1 MRQAWHTKLLRT
13 TLINVAKK
21 LPRNAHAQ
29 LFLGL
34 LHQRTQQPA
43 MVRSH
48 SVSSSSPSTR
58 RSPMLRCR
66 SAKVLIALG
75 VRVTRRRR
83 DVLLPS
89 LAWQAS
95 VAYEKAMEILRL
107 GDEVGSK
114 PRLKLL
120 ALAQNHRVQ
129 ARMLSLGSRD
139 DGGSC
144 GSGGAGGGQQDW
156 REDVRGGAG
165 GAVGAS
171 KTPRARAAERAA
183 AERANSGER
192 TVTDSTTLTPE
203 GRERER
209 LAEEDAET
217 LARELRAAAALD
229 PSQAS
234 IWNNLGL
241 LLAHSSRH
249 KARRRCARFSF
260 LCSFVVKPCKH
271 SEYTSECWVGL
282 RDLLMSLSLYAC
294 EPPMSHPLAASWH
307 SPTAAQAVTLALADV
322 PARAPRAATPCMQSA
337 VEVFQGL
344 LSAMPDHVDALAN
357 LGACYLHLHD
367 IRRAEQCLQA
377 ALLRDSSHVGAL
389 TTYSALLL
397 AHPPTLS
404 ALSLSLPASGCY
416 ALPSSLYLS
425 PSHSHHTWALAS
437 RPEDMCVFTCVSILY
452 DSGAAAEGLRK
463 DGQHA
468 RAGSATIAQRCLEAA
483 LMDNTRSG
491 AIWTNL
497 GAAFVAQGKP
507 AAASRC
513 LEQAALLEPRS
524 LAVRLVVAR
533 QRVRDAGR
541 CEDPREQ
548 LGWAANEMA
557 SLLREKSSV
566 PLRVAWAGLALV
578 NRAQSEAAA
587 ALDEEDAVKEY
598 EERVL
603 HTLQQA
609 AEEEPS
615 EAAAW
620 QQLGE
625 HALSMLQFGAAQAY
639 LKSSIGRCGTAATAW
654 SNLGIAVQL
663 SEDPGPAEAVYKRAL
678 KLAGPLERHAVLS
691 NLGNL
696 YRQQRRFPEA
706 HDVFAEALELCREF
720 APACN
725 NLGLLLVAQER
736 WDEAIAAFDRALAS
750 DPSLDAAKSNGMKAA
765 ALAKK
770 ALEADSGCADSRGGE
785 AEEKPSPAS
794 LRPPFAAA
802 KQLQSQP
809 AAKGEALLEANGHA
823 PSLLL
828 HSAAH
833 QGQHGDLAAAPP
845 PLPDSG
851 AAGWQKPFASVSPH
865 RLPLQTNEAHIGAA
879 HCATSGSRNHSTP
892 RLLVPSSQ
900 QEPFPL
906 PSVS

>member
-43 MVRSH
+43 MVHSH
-48 SVSSSSPSTR
+48 PVSSSSPSMR
-58 RSPMLRCR
+58 QAPMLCCR
-66 SAKVLIALG
+66 SAKMPLALE
-75 VRVTRRRR
+75 VRVTRRCR
-83 DVLLPS
+83 DVLPSS

-129 ARMLSLGSRD
+129 CAVQARMLSLGSRD

-144 GSGGAGGGQQDW
+144 GSGGTGGGPQDW
-156 REDVRGGAG
+156 REDARGGAG
-165 GAVGAS
+165 GAVGTS
-171 KTPRARAAERAA
+171 KTPRGRAAERTA

-192 TVTDSTTLTPE
+192 TVTDSTALTPE
-203 GRERER
+203 GAMTGSAAAPAASAPALASTAAVGDRERER

-229 PSQAS
+229 PSQAA

-249 KARRRCARFSF
+249 K
-260 LCSFVVKPCKH
+260 
-271 SEYTSECWVGL
+271 
-282 RDLLMSLSLYAC
+282 
-294 EPPMSHPLAASWH
+294 
-307 SPTAAQAVTLALADV
+307 
-322 PARAPRAATPCMQSA
+322 SA

-367 IRRAEQCLQA
+367 IRRAEKCLQA

-404 ALSLSLPASGCY
+404 
-416 ALPSSLYLS
+416 
-425 PSHSHHTWALAS
+425 
-437 RPEDMCVFTCVSILY
+437 
-452 DSGAAAEGLRK
+452 AEGLRK

-497 GAAFVAQGKP
+497 GAAFVGQGKP

-533 QRVRDAGR
+533 QRVRDAEL

-603 HTLQQA
+603 HTLQQ
-609 AEEEPS
+609 
-615 EAAAW
+615 
-620 QQLGE
+620 
-625 HALSMLQFGAAQAY
+625 
-639 LKSSIGRCGTAATAW
+639 
-654 SNLGIAVQL
+654 
-663 SEDPGPAEAVYKRAL
+663 
-678 KLAGPLERHAVLS
+678 
-691 NLGNL
+691 
-696 YRQQRRFPEA
+696 
-706 HDVFAEALELCREF
+706 
-720 APACN
+720 
-725 NLGLLLVAQER
+725 ER

-770 ALEADSGCADSRGGE
+770 AREADSGRAESRGGE

-794 LRPPFAAA
+794 PRPPTAAA
-802 KQLQSQP
+802 KQLQSQH
-809 AAKGEALLEANGHA
+809 AAKGEALVEANGHA

-833 QGQHGDLAAAPP
+833 KGQHGDLAAAPP
-845 PLPDSG
+845 PLSDSG
-851 AAGWQKPFASVSPH
+851 AAGWQNPFASVSPH
-865 RLPLQTNEAHIGAA
+865 HLPLQTSEAHIGAA

-892 RLLVPSSQ
+892 RLHVPSSQ